1 MKAKR
6 NYRDSLFR
14 RLFNNKENLLSAY
27 NAIKGTD
34 YTDFDNIEINTLDGV
49 FFNDLKND
57 ISFKYNNQYIVLIEH
72 QSTVNNNMPLRCLFY
87 ICRLYEN
94 IVDNTLVYREKLVKL
109 PTPEFYVFYNGLKGE
124 PEEQEL
130 YLEDAFVKPD
140 GMLNLR
146 VKVYNINYT
155 GAQKLFNKCR
165 ALKDYSF
172 FIHQVVQN
180 TAEGMELSLAIKQ
193 AIIYCKNN
201 NIMKNFLSLNES
213 EVYDMISVE
222 WDWNEAK
229 KIWLEEG
236 EEKGFMEGMAKGK
249 SEGIIEGL
257 AKGIARG
264 KSEGIIEGLAKG
276 IAKGKSQGRAEL
288 YKELLDSGLLTIQQ
302 LKETGKLS
310 DEEIKALQ

>member
-1 MKAKR
+1 MKPKK

-109 PTPEFYVFYNGLKGE
+109 PTPEFYVFYNGPKDE

-140 GMLNLR
+140 GMLNLK

-155 GAQKLFNKCR
+155 GAQKLLDRCR

-172 FIHQVVQN
+172 FIHQVVEN
-180 TAEGMELSLAIKQ
+180 TTEGMELSLAIKQ
-193 AIIYCKNN
+193 AIIYCKKN
-201 NIMKNFLSLNES
+201 NIMKNFLSLNEK

-236 EEKGFMEGMAKGK
+236 EEKGFMEGMAKG
-249 SEGIIEGL
+249 I
-257 AKGIARG
+257 AKG

-276 IAKGKSQGRAEL
+276 KSQGIIEGLAKGKSQGRTEL
-288 YKELLDSGLLTIQQ
+288 YKELLAAGLLTIQQ

-310 DEEIKALQ
+310 DEEIKSLQ

>member
-1 MKAKR
+1 
-6 NYRDSLFR
+6 
-14 RLFNNKENLLSAY
+14 
-27 NAIKGTD
+27 
-34 YTDFDNIEINTLDGV
+34 
-49 FFNDLKND
+49 
-57 ISFKYNNQYIVLIEH
+57 
-72 QSTVNNNMPLRCLFY
+72 
-87 ICRLYEN
+87 
-94 IVDNTLVYREKLVKL
+94 
-109 PTPEFYVFYNGLKGE
+109 
-124 PEEQEL
+124 
-130 YLEDAFVKPD
+130 
-140 GMLNLR
+140 MLNLR

-180 TAEGMELSLAIKQ
+180 TAGGMELSHAIKQ
-193 AIIYCKNN
+193 AIIYCKKN

-236 EEKGFMEGMAKGK
+236 EEKGFLEGMAKGK

-257 AKGIARG
+257 AKG

-276 IAKGKSQGRAEL
+276 KSEGIIEGMAKGKSEGIIEGMAKGKSEGIIEGRTEV
-288 YKELLDSGLLTIQQ
+288 YKELLSAGLLTTRQ
-302 LKETGKLS
+302 LKEMGILS
-310 DEEIKALQ
+310 DDEIKALQ

>member
-1 MKAKR
+1 MKPKR

-14 RLFNNKENLLSAY
+14 RLFNNKKNLLSAY

-109 PTPEFYVFYNGLKGE
+109 PTPEFYVFYNGPKDE

-155 GAQKLFNKCR
+155 HAQSLFDKCQ
-165 ALKDYSF
+165 ALKEYSF
-172 FIHQVVQN
+172 FIHQVVEN

-193 AIIYCKNN
+193 AIIYCKKN
-201 NIMKNFLSLNES
+201 NIMKKFLSLNEK

-236 EEKGFMEGMAKGK
+236 EEKGF
-249 SEGIIEGL
+249 IEGL
-257 AKGIARG
+257 ARG
-264 KSEGIIEGLAKG
+264 KSEGIIEGL
-276 IAKGKSQGRAEL
+276 AKGKSQGRAEL
-288 YKELLDSGLLTIQQ
+288 YKELLAAGLLTIQQ

>member
-1 MKAKR
+1 MKPKR

-109 PTPEFYVFYNGLKGE
+109 PTPEFYVFYNGSKDE

-180 TAEGMELSLAIKQ
+180 TTEGMELSLAIKQ
-193 AIIYCKNN
+193 AIIYCKQN

-222 WDWNEAK
+222 HC
-229 KIWLEEG
+229 
-236 EEKGFMEGMAKGK
+236 
-249 SEGIIEGL
+249 
-257 AKGIARG
+257 
-264 KSEGIIEGLAKG
+264 
-276 IAKGKSQGRAEL
+276 
-288 YKELLDSGLLTIQQ
+288 T
-302 LKETGKLS
+302 
-310 DEEIKALQ
+310 

>member
-109 PTPEFYVFYNGLKGE
+109 PTPEFYVFYNGPKDE

-140 GMLNLR
+140 GMLNLK

-155 GAQKLFNKCR
+155 EAQKLLDRCR

-172 FIHQVVQN
+172 FIHQVVEN
-180 TAEGMELSLAIKQ
+180 TAEGMDLSLAIKQ
-193 AIIYCKNN
+193 AIIFCKQN

-236 EEKGFMEGMAKGK
+236 EEKGF
-249 SEGIIEGL
+249 IERQNNS
-257 AKGIARG
+257 KFS
-264 KSEGIIEGLAKG
+264 KQTSKW
-276 IAKGKSQGRAEL
+276 KFSSKWAETST
-288 YKELLDSGLLTIQQ
+288 DMV
-302 LKETGKLS
+302 
-310 DEEIKALQ
+310 

>member
-1 MKAKR
+1 MKPKR

-94 IVDNTLVYREKLVKL
+94 IVGNTLVYREKLVKL
-109 PTPEFYVFYNGLKGE
+109 PTPEFYVFYNGPKDE

-155 GAQKLFNKCR
+155 GAQKLFDKCR

-172 FIHQVVQN
+172 FIHQVVEN
-180 TAEGMELSLAIKQ
+180 TAEGMDLSLAIKQ
-193 AIIYCKNN
+193 AIIYCKKN

-236 EEKGFMEGMAKGK
+236 EEKGFIEGMAKG
-249 SEGIIEGL
+249 I
-257 AKGIARG
+257 AKG

-288 YKELLDSGLLTIQQ
+288 YKELLASGLLTVQQ

>member
-1 MKAKR
+1 MKPKR

-87 ICRLYEN
+87 IYRLYEN

-172 FIHQVVQN
+172 FIHQVVEN

-193 AIIYCKNN
+193 AIIYCKQN

-249 SEGIIEGL
+249 SEGIIEGKI
-257 AKGIARG
+257 KGRT
-264 KSEGIIEGLAKG
+264 EV
-276 IAKGKSQGRAEL
+276 
-288 YKELLDSGLLTIQQ
+288 YKELLSAGLLTTRQ
-302 LKETGKLS
+302 LKEMGILS
-310 DEEIKALQ
+310 DDEIKALQ

>member
-1 MKAKR
+1 M
-6 NYRDSLFR
+6 
-14 RLFNNKENLLSAY
+14 
-27 NAIKGTD
+27 I
-34 YTDFDNIEINTLDGV
+34 I
-49 FFNDLKND
+49 
-57 ISFKYNNQYIVLIEH
+57 
-72 QSTVNNNMPLRCLFY
+72 
-87 ICRLYEN
+87 YEN

-130 YLEDAFVKPD
+130 YLEEAFVKPD

-155 GAQKLFNKCR
+155 RAQGLFDKCR

-172 FIHQVVQN
+172 FINQVVQN

-193 AIIYCKNN
+193 AIIFCKNN

-236 EEKGFMEGMAKGK
+236 EEKGFL
-249 SEGIIEGL
+249 EGL

-264 KSEGIIEGLAKG
+264 KSEGIIEGK
-276 IAKGKSQGRAEL
+276 IEGKIEGRAEL
-288 YKELLDSGLLTIQQ
+288 YKELLTAGLLTIQQ

>member
-1 MKAKR
+1 MKPKR

-27 NAIKGTD
+27 NAIKDTD
-34 YTDFDNIEINTLDGV
+34 YTDFNNIEINTLDGV

-72 QSTVNNNMPLRCLFY
+72 QSTINNNMPLRCLFY

-94 IVDNTLVYREKLVKL
+94 IIDNTLVYREKLVNL
-109 PTPEFYVFYNGLKGE
+109 PTPEFYVFYNGPKNE

-130 YLEDAFVKPD
+130 YLEEAFVKPD
-140 GMLNLR
+140 GMLNLK

-155 GAQKLFNKCR
+155 STQRLFDKCQ
-165 ALKDYSF
+165 ALKEYSF
-172 FIHQVVQN
+172 FIYQVVQN
-180 TAEGMELSLAIKQ
+180 TSEGMELSLAIKQ
-193 AIIYCKNN
+193 SIIYCKQN
-201 NIMKNFLSLNES
+201 NIMKKFLSLNES

-236 EEKGFMEGMAKGK
+236 EEKGFL
-249 SEGIIEGL
+249 EGL

-264 KSEGIIEGLAKG
+264 KSEGIIEG
-276 IAKGKSQGRAEL
+276 KSQGRTEL
-288 YKELLDSGLLTIQQ
+288 YKELLAAGLLTIQQ

-310 DEEIKALQ
+310 DEEIKSLQ

>member
-1 MKAKR
+1 
-6 NYRDSLFR
+6 
-14 RLFNNKENLLSAY
+14 
-27 NAIKGTD
+27 
-34 YTDFDNIEINTLDGV
+34 
-49 FFNDLKND
+49 
-57 ISFKYNNQYIVLIEH
+57 
-72 QSTVNNNMPLRCLFY
+72 
-87 ICRLYEN
+87 
-94 IVDNTLVYREKLVKL
+94 
-109 PTPEFYVFYNGLKGE
+109 
-124 PEEQEL
+124 
-130 YLEDAFVKPD
+130 
-140 GMLNLR
+140 MLNLR

-155 GAQKLFNKCR
+155 GAQKLLDRCR

-172 FIHQVVQN
+172 FINQVVQN

-249 SEGIIEGL
+249 SEGIIEGRN
-257 AKGIARG
+257 K
-264 KSEGIIEGLAKG
+264 
-276 IAKGKSQGRAEL
+276 L

-310 DEEIKALQ
+310 DDEIKALQ

>member
-1 MKAKR
+1 
-6 NYRDSLFR
+6 
-14 RLFNNKENLLSAY
+14 
-27 NAIKGTD
+27 
-34 YTDFDNIEINTLDGV
+34 
-49 FFNDLKND
+49 
-57 ISFKYNNQYIVLIEH
+57 
-72 QSTVNNNMPLRCLFY
+72 
-87 ICRLYEN
+87 
-94 IVDNTLVYREKLVKL
+94 
-109 PTPEFYVFYNGLKGE
+109 
-124 PEEQEL
+124 
-130 YLEDAFVKPD
+130 
-140 GMLNLR
+140 MLNLK

-236 EEKGFMEGMAKGK
+236 KEKGFIEGMAKGIAKGK

-257 AKGIARG
+257 AKG
-264 KSEGIIEGLAKG
+264 KSQGIIEGRNK
-276 IAKGKSQGRAEL
+276 L
-288 YKELLDSGLLTIQQ
+288 YKELLASGLLTIQQ

-310 DEEIKALQ
+310 DDEIKALQ